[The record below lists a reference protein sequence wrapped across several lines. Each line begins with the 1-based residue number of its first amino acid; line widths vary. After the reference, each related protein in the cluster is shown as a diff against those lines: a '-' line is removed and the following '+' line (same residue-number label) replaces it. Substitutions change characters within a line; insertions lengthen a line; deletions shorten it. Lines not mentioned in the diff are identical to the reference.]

1 MRYLRLFALL
11 PLLAPAT
18 SGLHRRPFG
27 VSTDP
32 SSVKDQVFDYIVVGG
47 GTAGT
52 TVAARLSEDPSK
64 TVLVI
69 EAGNDDR
76 ADPDVYDIYRFGDAY
91 DTSLD
96 WAWITDMNRTIHG
109 FVLSSFVSLKLA

>member
-1 MRYLRLFALL
+1 MQYLGLFALL
-11 PLLAPAT
+11 PLLASAKL
-18 SGLHRRPFG
+18 SLHRRPSG
-27 VSTDP
+27 VTPDP
-32 SSVKDQVFDYIVVGG
+32 SSVKNQVFDYIIVGG

-52 TVAARLSEDPSK
+52 TVAARLSEDPLK
-64 TVLVI
+64 TVLLI

-76 ADPDVYDIYRFGDAY
+76 ADPDVYDVYRFGDAY

-109 FVLSSFVSLKLA
+109 FVRSSFVYVNLA